1 MNSKKDF
8 TNWYDKR
15 PKRITVIIKRCIVDK
30 KNANAYSGEYNDMI
44 ELFNELKSPSNDI
57 LLSQFKKNYKEEFDC
72 GNKTAIFDKLIDNPI
87 FFYKFPLP
95 GTNDFVVCPVFDM
108 STMTAPI
115 FMKMKSAAYTND
127 IQRLHELSPYK
138 GRKIAGVTPETA
150 SASTSAE
157 TYAETYAD
165 TESLL
170 QEDENTIDNEIVSS
184 NNSNS
189 PNNIVRVRDKV
200 TVKEKKKTIKKKMDC
215 SDSSLAEFN
224 LQECVNGLSLEQPK
238 VQNAIKQADK
248 NQAKIIRD
256 NWETT
261 KTVFYEICVGRQND
275 KLHSEDDV
283 LKYLFNFI
291 NRKSTREDFVEKI
304 CERAKDD
311 KPKPLD
317 LDPYRFE
324 QIDEYGNRSYNGIRI
339 PANMPPRPSAKAILK
354 SGRWRA

>member
-1 MNSKKDF
+1 MKEKTEC
-8 TNWYDKR
+8 TNWWLKKPKTMAKIIEKCFDDPRNFDAYCGVYD
-15 PKRITVIIKRCIVDK
+15 
-30 KNANAYSGEYNDMI
+30 NMMA
-44 ELFNELKSPSNDI
+44 LFDDLKSPSFDI
-57 LLSQFKKNYKEEFDC
+57 LLSQFKKNYKEEFNR
-72 GNKTAIFDKLIDNPI
+72 GNKTAIFDNFINSPI
-87 FFYKFPLP
+87 FFYKVPLP
-95 GTNDFVVCPVFDM
+95 GTDDFVISPVFDFANLNPV
-108 STMTAPI
+108 TLE
-115 FMKMKSAAYTND
+115 KMKSAAYTND

-150 SASTSAE
+150 SASTATE

-189 PNNIVRVRDKV
+189 PNNIVIVRDKV

-261 KTVFYEICVGRQND
+261 KTVFYEICVGRQEE

-304 CERAKDD
+304 CERTKDE